1 MSASGLKM
9 EIGKRVHDF
18 RTEHHYTQA
27 QFAEMMDVSV
37 NFLSEIENG
46 KKGMSQETICR
57 LCSYCDIS
65 ADYLLFGTA
74 SKNASVQNLVEIATS
89 LNIQDLELVIDYLM
103 SLKKIKELD
112 I

>member
-1 MSASGLKM
+1 MTASGLKK

-57 LCSYCDIS
+57 LCEYFDIS
-65 ADYLLFGTA
+65 ADYLLFGKDDVHTCP
-74 SKNASVQNLVEIATS
+74 QNLVEIAAP
-89 LNIQDLELVIDYLM
+89 LNTHDLDLVIEYLS
-103 SLKKIKELD
+103 SLKKIKELN

>member
-1 MSASGLKM
+1 MTAAGLKM

-27 QFAEMMDVSV
+27 QFAEMMDISV

-57 LCSYCDIS
+57 LCSYFDIS

-74 SKNASVQNLVEIATS
+74 SKHACSQNLVEIATS
-89 LNIQDLELVIDYLM
+89 LNTQDLELVINYLI
-103 SLKKIKELD
+103 SLKQVKELN

>member
-1 MSASGLKM
+1 MAASVLKK

-46 KKGMSQETICR
+46 KKGMSQDTICR
-57 LCSYCDIS
+57 LCEYFDIS
-65 ADYLLFGTA
+65 ADYLLFGKSVAHA
-74 SKNASVQNLVEIATS
+74 SSQNLVEIASS
-89 LNIQDLELVIDYLM
+89 LNTQDLDLVIEYLN
-103 SLKKIKELD
+103 SLKKIKELN

>member
-1 MSASGLKM
+1 MTASGLKK

-46 KKGMSQETICR
+46 KKGMSQDTICR
-57 LCSYCDIS
+57 LCSYFGIS
-65 ADYLLFGTA
+65 ADYLLFGAA
-74 SKNASVQNLVEIATS
+74 SKHVSSQNLVEIAAS
-89 LNIQDLELVIDYLM
+89 LNTQDLELVIEYLS
-103 SLKKIKELD
+103 SLKKIKELN

>member
-1 MSASGLKM
+1 MSVSGLKM

-27 QFAEMMDVSV
+27 QFAEMIDVSV

-57 LCSYCDIS
+57 LCSYFDIS
-65 ADYLLFGTA
+65 ADYLLFGST
-74 SKNASVQNLVEIATS
+74 SKNACVQNLVEIATS
-89 LNIQDLELVIDYLM
+89 LNIQDLDLVIDYLT
-103 SLKKIKELD
+103 SLKKIKELN